1 MPTRSEPLR
10 IIRRSAGERG
20 DDMSDAIITALITG
34 GVTLVG
40 VLVSNRAAQAVTETK
55 LEELTREVRE
65 HNNFAKRVPLLEKD
79 VEYIKDRLEDLE
91 TDK

>member
-1 MPTRSEPLR
+1 MNE
-10 IIRRSAGERG
+10 IIV
-20 DDMSDAIITALITG
+20 ALITG

-79 VEYIKDRLEDLE
+79 VEYIKKSLDDLE